1 MDNKAY
7 LDQIAVKGK
16 VKSGPGISPF
26 IIKLIAAGLIV
37 LITLFIVGSVIS
49 GSNSKTTQ
57 VYERVYLRIT
67 TLTDS
72 KSPIVV
78 YKDKVKDSTLRSYTD
93 SFISSLKSTSNTLA
107 NLTDSI
113 GIDAKKISKAVTD
126 EETANTDDLTSS
138 FEQAV
143 LTGTLD
149 RTLATKVA
157 YQVNILLLYE
167 QQARAKTP
175 NAQFAQLLDNSI
187 KDLTTLQ
194 EQFQKY
200 NEGK

>member
-1 MDNKAY
+1 MDNNAY

-16 VKSGPGISPF
+16 VKSGSAAISPF
-26 IIKLIAAGLIV
+26 IIKLIAASLIV

-67 TLTDS
+67 T
-72 KSPIVV
+72 
-78 YKDKVKDSTLRSYTD
+78 
-93 SFISSLKSTSNTLA
+93 
-107 NLTDSI
+107 LTDSI

-175 NAQFAQLLDNSI
+175 NTQFAQLLDQSI
-187 KDLTTLQ
+187 KDLTILQ